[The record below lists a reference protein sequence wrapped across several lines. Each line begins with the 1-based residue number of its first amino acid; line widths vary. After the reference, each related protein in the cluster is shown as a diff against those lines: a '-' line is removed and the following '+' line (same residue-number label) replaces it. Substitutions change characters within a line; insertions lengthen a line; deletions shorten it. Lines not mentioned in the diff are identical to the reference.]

1 MISDST
7 VSTNDVSNRSQNPM
21 HQRVKSA
28 IQNIAASMRSD
39 VDNGRASSMED
50 TWNSPRQQQPPPVP
64 PNDSEFRVNDRR
76 ATIPQ
81 WLLLFLIVQGGS
93 IIWWAASTTMN
104 QKYYEQDKIRIEQKF
119 DREMQTLAQELRVIQ
134 LERQADKD
142 RLRDVIRDEV
152 TNQMLIVRARPNS

>member
-7 VSTNDVSNRSQNPM
+7 VSTNDVSNRSRNPM

-50 TWNSPRQQQPPPVP
+50 TWNSPRQSQPPIP
-64 PNDSEFRVNDRR
+64 PSDSEFRVNDRR

-81 WLLLFLIVQGGS
+81 WLLLFLIVQGGT

-104 QKYYEQDKIRIEQKF
+104 QKYYEQEKIKLEQKF
-119 DREMQTLAQELRVIQ
+119 DREVQSINQELRLIQ
-134 LERQADKD
+134 LEMQSDKD
-142 RLRDVIRDEV
+142 KLRDVIRDEV
-152 TNQMLIVRARPNS
+152 TNQMLIVRARPNN